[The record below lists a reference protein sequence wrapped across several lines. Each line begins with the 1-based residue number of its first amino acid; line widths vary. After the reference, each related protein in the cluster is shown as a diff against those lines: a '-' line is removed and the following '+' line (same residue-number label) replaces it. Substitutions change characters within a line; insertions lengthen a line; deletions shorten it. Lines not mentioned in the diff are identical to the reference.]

1 MSQALSDSSRSPLA
15 QVNTGPRGHS
25 LLPGGIGKTMLAVGP
40 WSPTA
45 VRGEGWR
52 LWDDTGRELIDLHGT
67 FTVNVHGNAHPAV
80 VSAAQEAAA
89 AGMAFGLPNRH
100 EIEHA
105 RHLVNRLTGLDQV
118 RYTNSGTEAVQLA
131 VRLARAQTGRS
142 RVIVVNGSYHG
153 WGESLLPT
161 MGPRVARGI
170 PSGMWD
176 QTEVVGFNDVAALE
190 EVVNSGPGQFAA
202 IVLDLLPNRIGMVP
216 PSDAF
221 LETATR
227 LARHHGIALVVDEV
241 ISFRLGYGGLVG
253 ARALDADLVCLG
265 KLIGG
270 GLPIGALVGK
280 AHWMTGLDTL
290 SGQSL
295 EHGGTFAANPVSM
308 AAGVAALDL
317 LDEPALAHIDAL
329 GQRFRDQLVE
339 PLARH
344 GWQPRGQ
351 GSLCRIFPAHARDN
365 GAILEA
371 QLRLWWALYERG
383 VLIARHGVVAI
394 STVMN
399 SDVIDRAASAVVDA
413 MDQLS

>member
-161 MGPRVARGI
+161 MGPRVARL
-170 PSGMWD
+170 S
-176 QTEVVGFNDVAALE
+176 
-190 EVVNSGPGQFAA
+190 
-202 IVLDLLPNRIGMVP
+202 
-216 PSDAF
+216 
-221 LETATR
+221 
-227 LARHHGIALVVDEV
+227 
-241 ISFRLGYGGLVG
+241 
-253 ARALDADLVCLG
+253 
-265 KLIGG
+265 LI
-270 GLPIGALVGK
+270 
-280 AHWMTGLDTL
+280 
-290 SGQSL
+290 
-295 EHGGTFAANPVSM
+295 
-308 AAGVAALDL
+308 
-317 LDEPALAHIDAL
+317 HI
-329 GQRFRDQLVE
+329 
-339 PLARH
+339 
-344 GWQPRGQ
+344 
-351 GSLCRIFPAHARDN
+351 
-365 GAILEA
+365 
-371 QLRLWWALYERG
+371 
-383 VLIARHGVVAI
+383 
-394 STVMN
+394 
-399 SDVIDRAASAVVDA
+399 
-413 MDQLS
+413 